1 MKKHKQPNWELNF
14 EKVQWKSWLKTPVLW
29 SIVKR
34 WLEQIVVS
42 KLVNSVLNKFYVGY
56 VDENLFF
63 SKEDN
68 IDNIVQCL
76 TLVIVQQADLCTP
89 PQLQYMVWS

>member
-1 MKKHKQPNWELNF
+1 MKKHKQRSWDLNF
-14 EKVQWKSWLKTPVLW
+14 EKVQWRSWLKTQVLG

-42 KLVNSVLNKFYVGY
+42 NLVNSFLNKFYIGY

-63 SKEDN
+63 SKEDD
-68 IDNIVQCL
+68 IGNIVQWFNSC
-76 TLVIVQQADLCTP
+76 DCTT
-89 PQLQYMVWS
+89 S

>member
-1 MKKHKQPNWELNF
+1 MKKHKQQSWDLNF
-14 EKVQWKSWLKTPVLW
+14 EKVQWRSWLKTQVLG

-42 KLVNSVLNKFYVGY
+42 NLVNSFLNKFYIGY

-63 SKEDN
+63 SKEDD
-68 IDNIVQCL
+68 IGNIVQWFNSC
-76 TLVIVQQADLCTP
+76 DCTT
-89 PQLQYMVWS
+89 S

>member
-1 MKKHKQPNWELNF
+1 MKKHKQRSWDLNF
-14 EKVQWKSWLKTPVLW
+14 EKVQWRSWLKTQVLR

-42 KLVNSVLNKFYVGY
+42 NLVNSFLNKFYIGY

-63 SKEDN
+63 SKEDD
-68 IDNIVQCL
+68 IGNIVQWFNSC
-76 TLVIVQQADLCTP
+76 DCTT
-89 PQLQYMVWS
+89 S